1 MARALAR
8 SLLLGVGLLQL
19 GHDAVAGGGR
29 VVELDEETFDQ
40 ALAAEHVLLFFY
52 APWCGHCQSLHPH
65 FEEAARALAGVDVTL
80 AKVDGTECSDLAAE
94 YGLTGYPTLK
104 WFEGGEAS
112 EYGGERSAASIT
124 SWVKRHVSSDGPR
137 RLASQQELAALQA
150 DHPAVAVGF
159 FAAAEGKGYDA
170 FAAAALDAEAVPL
183 VVATFAPPPSA
194 KPPAVVMYKT
204 FDEAQVVYSGGLSK
218 AELERWVGLESLP
231 STIEFLPHTV
241 PQIFNSKHRDDDTAP
256 KHLLLFS
263 SSELPSASPPPPP
276 QDLLRLPAKARAERV
291 VCCPRSIHEKAVAAL
306 GQAYASYK
314 GDLINVVV
322 VRDHDTIS
330 LASGLHSSQDASDIA
345 VCRTSPSRSTQAG
358 AHDHLQTTAVKLSA
372 FRSAFV
378 PGLLDGT
385 SLVTTA
391 LTRLRSQHR
400 AVTGFAF
407 PTPWRCAAASS
418 RHSPSPRQI
427 SRRCAASTSAPTESS
442 PRRPRSRR
450 AWSMWRIWRCASWT
464 AT

>member
-8 SLLLGVGLLQL
+8 SLLVGVGLLQL
-19 GHDAVAGGGR
+19 GHDAAAGGGR
-29 VVELDEETFDQ
+29 VVELGEETFDQ

-124 SWVKRHVSSDGPR
+124 SWVKKHVSSDGPR
-137 RLASQQELAALQA
+137 RLASQQELTALQA

-159 FAAAEGKGYDA
+159 FAAPEGKAYDA

-183 VVATFAPPPSA
+183 VVATFAPPASA
-194 KPPAVVMYKT
+194 NPPAVVMYKT
-204 FDEAQVVYSGGLSK
+204 FDEAQVLYSGVLSK
-218 AELERWVGLESLP
+218 AELERWVGLESLA

-263 SSELPSASPPPPP
+263 SSELPSVPRPP
-276 QDLLRLPAKARAERV
+276 RAPE
-291 VCCPRSIHEKAVAAL
+291 
-306 GQAYASYK
+306 
-314 GDLINVVV
+314 
-322 VRDHDTIS
+322 
-330 LASGLHSSQDASDIA
+330 
-345 VCRTSPSRSTQAG
+345 
-358 AHDHLQTTAVKLSA
+358 
-372 FRSAFV
+372 
-378 PGLLDGT
+378 
-385 SLVTTA
+385 
-391 LTRLRSQHR
+391 
-400 AVTGFAF
+400 
-407 PTPWRCAAASS
+407 AAS
-418 RHSPSPRQI
+418 
-427 SRRCAASTSAPTESS
+427 ESS
-442 PRRPRSRR
+442 S
-450 AWSMWRIWRCASWT
+450 
-464 AT
+464 